1 MTEEADAPSSKDEVE
16 ASQELSGR
24 QRSLYEALADKSDD
38 LAAMYQGAL
47 QVLQSPSTVDRFA
60 MAAHNLREV
69 MEKLPRY
76 IDVPKK
82 ESFNLKEAVFELEHQ
97 LEDVQEKSDSYD
109 GEEWD
114 GEIENSLSG
123 FLESVELMFA
133 RNREHNPKKR
143 ERYEEMLGRL
153 DPSATSVSERKRERL
168 FDEWK
173 ELRGF
178 FLGVCHHGRETDID
192 EFTEYLERLER
203 HMLARLR
210 PQTFKTQDTLDKI
223 INEAE
228 GNG

>member
-1 MTEEADAPSSKDEVE
+1 MTEESDALSSKDEVE

-24 QRSLYEALADKSDD
+24 QWSLYEALADKSDD

-47 QVLQSPSTVDRFA
+47 QVLQSPSIVDRFA

-97 LEDVQEKSDSYD
+97 LEVVQENSECYD

-133 RNREHNPKKR
+133 RNREYNPKKR

-153 DPSATSVSERKRERL
+153 DPSTTSVSERKRERL

-178 FLGVCHHGRETDID
+178 FIGVCHHGRETDID

-223 INEAE
+223 ISEAE

>member
-1 MTEEADAPSSKDEVE
+1 MTEEPDVPSSKDEVE

-24 QRSLYEALADKSDD
+24 QRSLYEALADQSDD

-47 QVLQSPSTVDRFA
+47 QVLQDPSTVDRFA

-97 LEDVQEKSDSYD
+97 LEDVQENSDCYD

-123 FLESVELMFA
+123 FLESVELMCA

-153 DPSATSVSERKRERL
+153 DPSATSVSERKRKRL

-178 FLGVCHHGRETDID
+178 FLGVCHHGRETDTD

-223 INEAE
+223 IREAE